1 MERNSLLSKWRGF
14 FSGAGGTPLPSYISL
29 GTRPRHHHTTT
40 PRAFRTVGIVLLSA
54 ILVAC
59 SETPAM
65 EQTAAQ
71 GAADPLATMCLQ
83 LPGFVDEFTD
93 AIDHADTRDPVV
105 TVDQSGFAASNIYS
119 VIEIAKRQGVNVN
132 DPKLQ
137 WVKWA
142 QTAAEAY
149 GYLNETGYEGY
160 SEEEGLEA
168 LTRIYGWFQNA
179 SANCQEVIA

>member
-1 MERNSLLSKWRGF
+1 M
-14 FSGAGGTPLPSYISL
+14 
-29 GTRPRHHHTTT
+29 
-40 PRAFRTVGIVLLSA
+40 VGIVLLSA

-59 SETPAM
+59 SDKPTP
-65 EQTAAQ
+65 EQTSSQ
-71 GAADPLATMCLQ
+71 LAADPLATMCLQ
-83 LPGFVDEFTD
+83 LPGFIDEFSD

-137 WVKWA
+137 WVKWT

-149 GYLNETGYEGY
+149 GYLNDTGYEGY
-160 SEEEGLEA
+160 TDEEGLEA
-168 LTRIYGWFQNA
+168 LTRIYGLFQQA
-179 SANCQEVIA
+179 AANCQEVIA

>member
-1 MERNSLLSKWRGF
+1 MERNSLLSNWRGF

-29 GTRPRHHHTTT
+29 GTRPRHHHTTAHG
-40 PRAFRTVGIVLLSA
+40 AFRMVGIVLLSA

-59 SETPAM
+59 SDKPTP
-65 EQTAAQ
+65 EQTSSQ
-71 GAADPLATMCLQ
+71 LAADPLATMCLQ
-83 LPGFVDEFTD
+83 LPGFIDEFTD

-137 WVKWA
+137 WVKWT

-160 SEEEGLEA
+160 TDEEGLEA
-168 LTRIYGWFQNA
+168 LTRIYGLFQQA
-179 SANCQEVIA
+179 AANCQEVIA

>member
-1 MERNSLLSKWRGF
+1 M
-14 FSGAGGTPLPSYISL
+14 
-29 GTRPRHHHTTT
+29 
-40 PRAFRTVGIVLLSA
+40 VGIVLLSA

-59 SETPAM
+59 AESPASEQAASEVAM
-65 EQTAAQ
+65 
-71 GAADPLATMCLQ
+71 DPLSTMCMQ
-83 LPGFVDEFTD
+83 IPGFVEEFTD
-93 AIDHADTRDPVV
+93 AIDNADTRDPVV

-149 GYLNETGYEGY
+149 GYLNDTGYEGY
-160 SEEEGLEA
+160 SDEEGLEA

-179 SANCQEVIA
+179 SGNCQEVIA

>member
-40 PRAFRTVGIVLLSA
+40 HRAVRMLGIVFLSA

-59 SETPAM
+59 SEAPAT
-65 EQTAAQ
+65 EQAAP
-71 GAADPLATMCLQ
+71 GLATDPLSTMCLQ
-83 LPGFVDEFTD
+83 LPGFVEEFTD
-93 AIDHADTRDPVV
+93 AIDRADTRDLEV

-149 GYLNETGYEGY
+149 GYLNDTGYEGY
-160 SEEEGLEA
+160 SDEEGLEA
-168 LTRIYGWFQNA
+168 LTRIYGCFQSA

>member
-1 MERNSLLSKWRGF
+1 MERNSLFSSWCGF

-40 PRAFRTVGIVLLSA
+40 HRAVRMLGIVFLSA

-59 SETPAM
+59 SEAPAT
-65 EQTAAQ
+65 EQVSPGVDT
-71 GAADPLATMCLQ
+71 DPLSTMCLQ

-93 AIDHADTRDPVV
+93 AIDHADTRDPVL